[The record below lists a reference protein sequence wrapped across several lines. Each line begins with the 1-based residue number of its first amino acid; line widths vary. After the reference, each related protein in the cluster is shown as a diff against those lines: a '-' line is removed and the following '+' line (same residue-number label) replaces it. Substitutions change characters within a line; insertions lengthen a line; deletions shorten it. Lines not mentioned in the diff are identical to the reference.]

1 MTKRSLMAAAAAMVV
16 ALGTSAGASEAPP
29 VPRQQW
35 SFSGL
40 FGTFDRGE
48 VQRGLQV
55 YREVCLS
62 CHGMQFIAFRNLEG
76 IGLSAD
82 QIATLAAQHEV
93 EDGPNEAGD
102 MFTRP
107 ARPSDRFPSPFAN
120 ENAARAAN
128 NGAYPPDLSLITK
141 ARVGGVDY
149 LKALL
154 IGYQDPPPEGVTL
167 MDGMYY
173 NDYFPGHQIAMP
185 PPLTEDRVTYE
196 DGTAATVD
204 QMARDVTAFLA
215 WAAQPELEER
225 RRLGIKVLLFVIV
238 FTGLAYALKRQ
249 VWSDVH

>member
-1 MTKRSLMAAAAAMVV
+1 MNKRSLLAAATAMAVFV
-16 ALGTSAGASEAPP
+16 GTAAGAAEAPA
-29 VPRQQW
+29 VPKEHC

-55 YREVCLS
+55 YREVCQS
-62 CHGMQFIAFRNLEG
+62 CHGLQFIAFRNLEG

-82 QIATLAAQHEV
+82 QIQAIAAEYEV
-93 EDGPNEAGD
+93 EDGPNDDGD
-102 MFTRP
+102 MFTRT
-107 ARPSDRFPSPFAN
+107 ARPSDRVPSPFPN

-128 NGAYPPDLSLITK
+128 NGAYPPDLSLMSK

-154 IGYQDPPPEGVTL
+154 VGYQDPPPAGVT
-167 MDGMYY
+167 MMEGMYY

-185 PPLTEDRVTYE
+185 PPLTDDRVTYE
-196 DGTAATVD
+196 DGTQATVD

-225 RRLGIKVLLFVIV
+225 KRLGVKVLLFVIV
-238 FTGLAYALKRQ
+238 FTGMAYALKRQ